1 MTIHIAVLASG
12 TGTNLAAIMKAI
24 ASGRLEGRVSLV
36 LSNKPEAPVLNIARE
51 GGVPVWARDHR
62 DYASR
67 EAFDADMLEAIKA
80 SGADTIA
87 LAGYMRL
94 LSSAFIKAYEGRIL
108 NIHPAILPSFPGVSS
123 YADAVEYGVRITG
136 CTVHFVDEKMDNG
149 PVIIQAAVPIGPNDT
164 PENTIARI
172 HALEHR
178 IYPQALQWLA
188 RGRLF
193 LEGRRVRLRTARFPV
208 TEIASAQTGPLGPW
222 MVCPPLEE
230 GF

>member
-12 TGTNLAAIMKAI
+12 KGTNLAAIMKSI
-24 ASGRLEGRVSLV
+24 ERGRLEARVTLV
-36 LSNKPEAPVLNIARE
+36 LSNKPDAPVLDIARA
-51 GGVPVWARDHR
+51 GNIPVWARDHR
-62 DYASR
+62 EYASR
-67 EAFDADMLEAIKA
+67 EAFDADMLAAIA
-80 SGADTIA
+80 GAGADTIA
-87 LAGYMRL
+87 LAGYMRM
-94 LSSAFIKAYEGRIL
+94 LSPSFIKAHEGRIL
-108 NIHPAILPSFPGVSS
+108 NIHPAILPSFPGVSG

-136 CTVHFVDEKMDNG
+136 CTVHFVTERMDSG
-149 PVIIQAAVPIGPNDT
+149 PVIIQAAVPVGPNDT

-188 RGRLF
+188 RGRLSV
-193 LEGRRVRLRTARFPV
+193 EGRRVRLRAARFPV
-208 TEIASAQTGPLGPW
+208 TDLATAQSGELGPW